1 LPASE
6 QPFVPTK
13 SSPTLVHQQLLR
25 QYLEQSV
32 PPSMLWLR
40 PLARAADRTN
50 PIHDVSGNLAFILQ
64 RQLRGYTNKDAS
76 STPQK
81 AATPRIFRE
90 LHRLDATPVDRA
102 CSELTIGAFFFAMR
116 SCEYLK
122 VSGERRTKMICL
134 ENIRFFRNKRELPHD
149 HPELHLADSV
159 SITFIFQKNDERDA
173 TVTQHRTLD
182 PLLCPVKAWAGIVQ
196 RILSYGCGPKTE
208 VNTVRL
214 ENGNLVQVTS
224 KQLLERLHHV
234 IRFIGEAELGYK
246 AEEMGT
252 HSIRSGAAMSM
263 YLAGVPVFTIMLI
276 GRWSSDA
283 FV

>member
-1 LPASE
+1 
-6 QPFVPTK
+6 
-13 SSPTLVHQQLLR
+13 
-25 QYLEQSV
+25 
-32 PPSMLWLR
+32 
-40 PLARAADRTN
+40 
-50 PIHDVSGNLAFILQ
+50 
-64 RQLRGYTNKDAS
+64 
-76 STPQK
+76 
-81 AATPRIFRE
+81 
-90 LHRLDATPVDRA
+90 
-102 CSELTIGAFFFAMR
+102 MR

-122 VSGERRTKMICL
+122 VSGKRRTKTICL
-134 ENIRFFRNKRELPHD
+134 ENIRFFRNKWELPHD

-173 TVTQHRTLD
+173 TVTQHCTLD

-208 VNTVRL
+208 VNTVHL
-214 ENGNLVQVTS
+214 DEGSLVQVTS
-224 KQLLERLHHV
+224 KQLLERLRHV
-234 IRFIGEAELGYK
+234 VRFIGEAELGYK

-283 FV
+283 FLRYIRRQVQEFSSGVSSRMIVTPDFFTIPDFTHHEDPRAPRHSHNFAARSNLGPNAQRGQLPAFALNL